1 VRRDASPPSWLGR
14 QAGVGRPAESLE
26 AMENTLIVNGDV
38 LHAGPPWVETARLN
52 QVQAGRDRLG

>member
-1 VRRDASPPSWLGR
+1 
-14 QAGVGRPAESLE
+14 
-26 AMENTLIVNGDV
+26 MENTLIVNGDV